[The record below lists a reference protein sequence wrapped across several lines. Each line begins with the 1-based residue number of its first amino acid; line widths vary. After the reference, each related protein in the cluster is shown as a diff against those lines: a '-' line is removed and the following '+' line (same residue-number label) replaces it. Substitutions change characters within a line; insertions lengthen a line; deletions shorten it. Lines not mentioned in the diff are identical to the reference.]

1 MLYRS
6 KMEIRNVGRG
16 EIMNKTVAKFI
27 SSLIYVL
34 FGLALIL
41 KPLLVEDLLCYLL
54 AGAAAVIG
62 IVRIIGYLFTK
73 VEDRI
78 IQDTNGLAVGLSLLI
93 LAVFILMKGTMF
105 IMLFPFVLGFMITYK
120 GVEGI
125 QNVVNLKKF
134 GYPSPVAALIVACA
148 ITVFGIVVMMNPF
161 STAMALF
168 RMLGIGLFVSGLAD
182 MIMDIIFTIKVRKGK
197 PEAEAAPAE
206 ESVEAKVT
214 EE

>member
-1 MLYRS
+1 
-6 KMEIRNVGRG
+6 
-16 EIMNKTVAKFI
+16 MNKTVVKFV
-27 SSLIYVL
+27 SSLVYVL

-78 IQDTNGLAVGLSLLI
+78 MQDTNGLAVGLSLLI

-134 GYPSPVAALIVACA
+134 GYPSPMVALIVACA

-182 MIMDIIFTIKVRKGK
+182 LIMDVVFTIKVKKGRPDDISLE
-197 PEAEAAPAE
+197 PEAEAEAE
-206 ESVEAKVT
+206 AVEAEVV
-214 EE
+214 E

>member
-1 MLYRS
+1 
-6 KMEIRNVGRG
+6 MEERNVGRG
-16 EIMNKTVAKFI
+16 ENMNKTVSKFV

-134 GYPSPVAALIVACA
+134 GYPSPVAGLIVACA

-197 PEAEAAPAE
+197 PETEAAPAE
-206 ESVEAKVT
+206 EPVEAKVT

>member
-1 MLYRS
+1 
-6 KMEIRNVGRG
+6 
-16 EIMNKTVAKFI
+16 MNKTVVKFV

-78 IQDTNGLAVGLSLLI
+78 VQDTNGLAVGLSLLI

-134 GYPSPVAALIVACA
+134 GYPSPMVALIVACA

-182 MIMDIIFTIKVRKGK
+182 LIMDVVFTIKVKKGR
-197 PEAEAAPAE
+197 PDDISLEPETEVEAEA
-206 ESVEAKVT
+206 VEAEVV
-214 EE
+214 E